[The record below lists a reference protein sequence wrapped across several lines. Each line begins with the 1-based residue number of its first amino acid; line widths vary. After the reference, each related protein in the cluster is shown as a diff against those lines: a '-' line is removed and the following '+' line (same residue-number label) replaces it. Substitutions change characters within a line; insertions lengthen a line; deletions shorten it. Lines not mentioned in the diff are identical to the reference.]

1 MNKIF
6 KNFLILFLLFF
17 SSQISAE
24 EKYWDNEKLNINLD
38 SAKSF
43 LKDQQSKFKSKPDPI
58 EGIWED
64 ESGLYLIY

>member
-38 SAKSF
+38 SA
-43 LKDQQSKFKSKPDPI
+43 
-58 EGIWED
+58 
-64 ESGLYLIY
+64 